1 MNFEKVKAYIQLS
14 RPINLLITVISIPV
28 ACWIAGGTK
37 DDWFSILF
45 AALTGVFVAA
55 GANSINDAFDIDID
69 RINRPNR
76 PLPRGTLTQQ
86 NAREMWFLVSSG
98 AIIFNFFLN
107 VAAFVIVV
115 IVVVILYYY
124 SAKLK
129 RTVFLG
135 NFVVAIMTGMAF
147 VYGGIVMNNIE
158 RSIMPALFAFLSN
171 LARELVKDVED
182 IEGDRREHALTL
194 PITFGVKPALWLA
207 TISLLILI
215 GSTLLAVYFS
225 IYHIA
230 FLYTVIGA
238 DALILSAIVMMWHS
252 ASPIQMRRVSI
263 SIKMSMGIGLAA
275 IILGSI

>member
-76 PLPRGTLTQQ
+76 PLPRGTLTPQ

-238 DALILSAIVMMWHS
+238 DALILSEIVMMWHS